1 VQEYVRHDQA
11 GKDLAVFVR
20 MIDDFGAEEII
31 TAADRLSDER
41 YAEVVISTAH
51 KAKGREWDSVKIG
64 SDFRQP
70 AAAEDGKPG
79 KVPRGEA
86 MLAYVAVTRA
96 KQTLDRGGLAWIDD
110 QLAGVAAPRPARRRR
125 GERYDVDN
133 DPDYLLF
140 PGRDPSYGDYGF

>member
-1 VQEYVRHDQA
+1 MGLPQHHSSHQHQR
-11 GKDLAVFVR
+11 
-20 MIDDFGAEEII
+20 
-31 TAADRLSDER
+31 TDRLADER

-70 AAAEDGKPG
+70 AAGEDGKPG
-79 KVPRGEA
+79 RVPRGEA

-96 KQTLDRGGLAWIDD
+96 KKTLDRGGLAWIDD
-110 QLAGVAAPRPARRRR
+110 QLAGVARPRAERRRR

-133 DPDYLLF
+133 DPDFLLY
-140 PGRDPSYGDYGF
+140 PGRADDGYGAYGF